1 MRAGRI
7 EEANALAQR
16 IGKAI
21 ANRNRARLSH
31 VNTKTHAKDM
41 WAAVR
46 QLTGRRQNCYP
57 VEGITADSM
66 NQYYAGIS
74 SDADYHPPH
83 CKLTANSGCID
94 LMLSQNGKFLISF
107 DKLPSTATAIYSVC
121 APFWL
126 PFVLLVSS
134 VVMVPC
140 TDFQRVFGSILRQR
154 DAYWPASLSVSPAAV
169 GT

>member
-31 VNTKTHAKDM
+31 VNTKTRVKDM

-74 SDADYHPPH
+74 CDADYD
-83 CKLTANSGCID
+83 TALPTASLQLIAGVW
-94 LMLSQNGKFLISF
+94 MLSQNGKFLIS
-107 DKLPSTATAIYSVC
+107 
-121 APFWL
+121 
-126 PFVLLVSS
+126 
-134 VVMVPC
+134 
-140 TDFQRVFGSILRQR
+140 
-154 DAYWPASLSVSPAAV
+154 
-169 GT
+169 

>member
-1 MRAGRI
+1 MLDLLNHFYPERTITLSSRNPDFVTPSIKAKLRRKNRLMRAGRI

-31 VNTKTHAKDM
+31 VNTKTHVKDM

-66 NQYYAGIS
+66 LAFR
-74 SDADYHPPH
+74 
-83 CKLTANSGCID
+83 LT
-94 LMLSQNGKFLISF
+94 LITT
-107 DKLPSTATAIYSVC
+107 LPT
-121 APFWL
+121 
-126 PFVLLVSS
+126 
-134 VVMVPC
+134 
-140 TDFQRVFGSILRQR
+140 
-154 DAYWPASLSVSPAAV
+154 ASLQLI
-169 GT
+169 

>member
-7 EEANALAQR
+7 EEANVLAQR

-66 NQYYAGIS
+66 NQYYAGIL
-74 SDADYHPPH
+74 SDADCQPPH
-83 CKLTANSGCID
+83 FKLTANSGCMD
-94 LMLSQNGKFLISF
+94 
-107 DKLPSTATAIYSVC
+107 
-121 APFWL
+121 
-126 PFVLLVSS
+126 
-134 VVMVPC
+134 VV
-140 TDFQRVFGSILRQR
+140 TESIGACR
-154 DAYWPASLSVSPAAV
+154 
-169 GT
+169 